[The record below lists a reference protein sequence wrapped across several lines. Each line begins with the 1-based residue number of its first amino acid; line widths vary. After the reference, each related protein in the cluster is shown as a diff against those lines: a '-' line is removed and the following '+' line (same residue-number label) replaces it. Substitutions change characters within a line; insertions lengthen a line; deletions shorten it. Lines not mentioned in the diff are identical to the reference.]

1 MDRRDSIKLLLA
13 ASCSSILP
21 PWLSAARQPTAS
33 SATRSEG
40 ANAYLQSRRENA
52 VHTIAPVFT
61 WLPMGEVRPE
71 GWIKEQITRDLN
83 EGFAGRLDELCH
95 EAASDTFASHRNSGA
110 TENKSNSAKINW
122 WNGET
127 EGNWRSG
134 FMMMAYL
141 AGDEEAK
148 RKADEYVRHILSS
161 QEKDGYLGVFAP
173 DMRFSAPGDLWT
185 QACLLRGLLA
195 YGELARDERVHQAV
209 VRAADLIVSVMG
221 AGKTPLE
228 SGPGGYGQSH
238 DLMISDVMETLFN
251 QTGDVKYRD
260 FMLSLYEEMS
270 ETARNSD
277 TSLHSLLDLDAGFAD
292 HGANTYETIRV
303 PLWLW
308 MATGR
313 EDLGQA
319 SRNAIEKLSRYT
331 EVSGSAVS
339 QEDVARLKPDPQF
352 TEYEYC
358 ATKEIQFTLQS
369 ALQKTGLPSLGDRIE
384 QIWFNAAQGSRLPD
398 GSAISYLTCD
408 NRFHCDYLS
417 PDGMHPDPQSKFSPT
432 HADVAVCCNP
442 NAANVAPLFVRGMWM
457 RVTDGGLAA
466 LLYGPCSVST
476 TISGV
481 RVQIDE
487 RTSYPFKN
495 GIEITVQADREI
507 EFPLLLRDPGWSHGT
522 AVTCEGADIRREG
535 GYWIV
540 TRKWKRA
547 SAIVTLDFRPTVR
560 EVAATNGEVALQY
573 GALMFVQ
580 RIEERKTVTK
590 TYPVRG
596 FEDTTYLPM
605 PGKYEAF
612 VLPASARW
620 RGFGLKPV
628 YLTQGTNWLRP
639 FDTPVITLQ
648 GTLPGKSDRSEIAV
662 TLVPIGNAP
671 ILRRATFPI
680 AP

>member
-21 PWLSAARQPTAS
+21 PWLLAAGRPPAS

-40 ANAYLQSRRENA
+40 ANADLQSRRENA
-52 VHTIAPVFT
+52 AHAIAPVFT
-61 WLPMGEVRPE
+61 WLPMGEVKPE

-95 EAASDTFASHRNSGA
+95 EAASGIFTSHRNSGSA
-110 TENKSNSAKINW
+110 ENASNSAKINW

-141 AGDEEAK
+141 AGNEEAM

-195 YGELARDERVHQAV
+195 YGELAHDERVHQAV

-260 FMLSLYEEMS
+260 FMLNFYEEMS

-277 TSLHSLLDLDAGFAD
+277 TSLHNLLDLDAGFAD

-319 SRNAIEKLSRYT
+319 SRNALEKLSRYT

-369 ALQKTGLPSLGDRIE
+369 ALQKTGLPYLGDRVE

-408 NRFHCDYLS
+408 NRFHCDNLS

-476 TISGV
+476 TVSGV

-495 GIEITVQADREI
+495 GIEITVQAEREI

-540 TRKWKRA
+540 TRKWKTA
-547 SAIVTLDFRPTVR
+547 STIVTLEFRPIVR

-590 TYPVRG
+590 TYPVKG

-612 VLPASARW
+612 ELPASARW

>member
-1 MDRRDSIKLLLA
+1 MMDRRDSLKLLLA

-21 PWLSAARQPTAS
+21 PWLSAARQPSAS
-33 SATRSEG
+33 SATSSEG

-52 VHTIAPVFT
+52 MQAIAPVFT
-61 WLPMGEVRPE
+61 WLPMGEVKPE

-95 EAASDTFASHRNSGA
+95 EAASDTFGSHRNSGS

-148 RKADEYVRHILSS
+148 LKADEYVHHILSS

-195 YGELARDERVHQAV
+195 YGELAHDEHVHHAV
-209 VRAADLIVSVMG
+209 VRAADLIVSIMG
-221 AGKTPLE
+221 AGKTPLA

-260 FMLSLYEEMS
+260 FMLSLYEQMS

-277 TSLHSLLDLDAGFAD
+277 TSLHNLLDLDAGFAD

-319 SRNAIEKLSRYT
+319 SRNALEKLSRYT

-358 ATKEIQFTLQS
+358 ATKEIQSTLQS
-369 ALQKTGLPSLGDRIE
+369 ALQKTGLPYLGDRVE

-408 NRFHCDYLS
+408 NRFHCDNLS

-476 TISGV
+476 TVNGV

-495 GIEITVQADREI
+495 GIEITVQAEREI

-540 TRKWKRA
+540 TRKWRA
-547 SAIVTLDFRPTVR
+547 SAIVTLEFRPTVR

-573 GALMFVQ
+573 GALLFVQ

-590 TYPVRG
+590 TYPVKG

>member
-1 MDRRDSIKLLLA
+1 MDRRDTIKLLLA

-21 PWLSAARQPTAS
+21 PWFAAAHSPSASLAIP
-33 SATRSEG
+33 SER
-40 ANAYLQSRRENA
+40 ANAYSQSHLENTVQA
-52 VHTIAPVFT
+52 IAPVFT
-61 WLPMGEVRPE
+61 WLPMGEVKPE
-71 GWIKEQITRDLN
+71 GWIKEQMTRDLN

-95 EAASDTFASHRNSGA
+95 EAASEIFTSHRNSGA
-110 TENKSNSAKINW
+110 AGNTSNSAKINW

-141 AGDEEAK
+141 AGDEEAM
-148 RKADEYVRHILSS
+148 RKADNYVHHILAS

-173 DMRFSAPGDLWT
+173 DLRFSAPGDLWT

-195 YGELARDERVHQAV
+195 YGELAHDEHVRQAV
-209 VRAADLIVSVMG
+209 VRAADLTISVMG
-221 AGKTPLE
+221 AGKTLLA

-277 TSLHSLLDLDAGFAD
+277 TSLHNLLDLDAAFAD

-319 SRNAIEKLSRYT
+319 SRNALEKLSRYT

-339 QEDVARLKPDPQF
+339 QEDVARLRPDPQF

-358 ATKEIQFTLQS
+358 ATKEIQSTLQS

-408 NRFHCDYLS
+408 NRFHCDNLS

-457 RVTDGGLAA
+457 RAKDGGLAA

-476 TISGV
+476 TVSGV
-481 RVQIDE
+481 RVRIDE
-487 RTSYPFKN
+487 RTNYPFKN
-495 GIEITVQADREI
+495 EIEITVQAEREI
-507 EFPLLLRDPGWSHGT
+507 EFPLMLRDPGWSLGT
-522 AVTCEGADIRREG
+522 SVTCEGAAIHREG

-540 TRKWKRA
+540 TRKWRA
-547 SAIVTLDFRPTVR
+547 SAIVSLQFRPAVR

-573 GALMFVQ
+573 GALLFVQ
-580 RIEERKTVTK
+580 RIEERKTIAK

-605 PGKYEAF
+605 PGKHEPF
-612 VLPASARW
+612 VLPASSRW

-648 GTLPGKSDRSEIAV
+648 GTLPSKSHDSEIAV

>member
-1 MDRRDSIKLLLA
+1 MDRRDSLKLLLA
-13 ASCSSILP
+13 ASYSSILP
-21 PWLSAARQPTAS
+21 PWLSTVRRLPAPW
-33 SATRSEG
+33 ATPSDG
-40 ANAYLQSRRENA
+40 ANAFFQSHREKA
-52 VHTIAPVFT
+52 TQAIAPVFT
-61 WLPMGEVRPE
+61 GLPMGEVKPS
-71 GWIKEQITRDLN
+71 GWIKEQMTRDLN
-83 EGFAGRLDELCH
+83 GGFAGRLDELCH
-95 EAASDTFASHRNSGA
+95 EAASDTFGSHRNSGSA
-110 TENKSNSAKINW
+110 ESKSNSAKINW

-141 AGDEEAK
+141 AGDDEAI
-148 RKADEYVRHILSS
+148 RKADEYVHHILSS
-161 QEKDGYLGVFAP
+161 QDKDGYLGVFAP

-195 YGELARDERVHQAV
+195 YAELAHDEHVHQAV
-209 VRAADLIVSVMG
+209 VRAADLIVSMMG
-221 AGKTPLE
+221 AGKTPLA

-251 QTGDVKYRD
+251 QTGDPKYRD
-260 FMLSLYEEMS
+260 FMLSFYEEMS

-277 TSLHSLLDLDAGFAD
+277 TSLHNLLDLDAGFAD
-292 HGANTYETIRV
+292 HGPNTYETIRV

-319 SRNAIEKLSRYT
+319 SRNALEKLSRYT

-358 ATKEIQFTLQS
+358 ATKEIQSTLQS
-369 ALQKTGLPSLGDRIE
+369 ALQKTGLSYLGDRVE

-408 NRFHCDYLS
+408 NRFHCDNLS

-476 TISGV
+476 TVSGV

-487 RTSYPFKN
+487 KTSYPFKN
-495 GIEITVQADREI
+495 EIEITVQAEREI

-522 AVTCEGADIRREG
+522 AVTCEGAAIRREG

-540 TRKWKRA
+540 TRKWKA
-547 SAIVTLDFRPTVR
+547 SAIVTLEFRPTVR

-573 GALMFVQ
+573 GALLFVQ

-590 TYPVRG
+590 TYLVKG
-596 FEDTTYLPM
+596 FEDTTYLPI

-620 RGFGLKPV
+620 RGYGLKPV

-639 FDTPVITLQ
+639 FDAPVITLQ